1 MSKPLENVKILDLS
15 RVLAG
20 PFCTMLLSDLGAE
33 VIKVEMPEKGD
44 DSRQFGP
51 FKNGRSLYFMS
62 INRGKKSI
70 SLNLKNPKGKE
81 ILLKLVKNVDVLVEN
96 FRPGTMEKL
105 GIGWDIL
112 HKTNPK
118 LIYAASSG
126 FGHTGPYSNK
136 PSYDILAQAMGG
148 IMSITGWPE
157 INKPT
162 RVGMSIGD
170 ITASLFTA
178 IGINAALYQRT
189 FTGLGQKIDI
199 SMLDCQ
205 LAILENAMLRYQV
218 EGKPPKPIGNR
229 HPTITPFQA
238 FKAKDDYFVIGIGN
252 DNLWIKL
259 CEVIDYPELIN
270 DPRFINNKNR
280 TTNIDILIPLLEN
293 IFATKTVN
301 EWCELFENS
310 GIPHSPINTIDKV
323 MENPQLKARNMF
335 AEVFSPETG
344 KVIIAGNPI
353 KMSSIPDETNIREVP
368 EIGQH
373 NIDIYTHWLGLSEE
387 DIINLKKEGVI

>member
-1 MSKPLENVKILDLS
+1 MSKPLENVVVLDLS

-20 PFCTMLLSDLGAE
+20 PFCTMLLNDLGAE
-33 VIKVEMPEKGD
+33 VVKVEIPNTGD

-51 FKNGRSLYFMS
+51 FRNGKSLYFMS
-62 INRGKKSI
+62 INREKKSI
-70 SLNLKNPKGKE
+70 SLNLKTQKGKE
-81 ILLKLVKNVDVLVEN
+81 ILLKLVEKADVLVEN

-105 GIGWDIL
+105 GIGWDKLKEI
-112 HKTNPK
+112 NPR
-118 LIYAASSG
+118 LIYASSSG

-148 IMSITGWPE
+148 IMSITGWA
-157 INKPT
+157 NSKPT

-178 IGINAALYQRT
+178 IGITSALYHRT
-189 FTGLGQKIDI
+189 ITGKGQKIDI

-218 EGKPPKPIGNR
+218 DGVAPQPIGNR

-252 DNLWIKL
+252 DNLWIKM
-259 CEVIDYPELIN
+259 CNVIGASNLTED
-270 DPRFINNKNR
+270 DRFTGNEDR
-280 TTNIDILIPLLEN
+280 TNNIDVLIPILDN
-293 IFATKTVN
+293 IFASKTVA
-301 EWCELFENS
+301 EWCEIFENA

-323 MENPQLKARNMF
+323 MENPQLKARNMLV
-335 AEVFSPETG
+335 EVSSEQTG

-353 KMSSIPDETNIREVP
+353 KMTSIPELPTKGLIP

-373 NIDIYTHWLGLSEE
+373 NFEIYSKWLGLSDEE
-387 DIINLKKEGVI
+387 IKKLKEENVI

>member
-1 MSKPLENVKILDLS
+1 MSKPLENVVVLDLS

-20 PFCTMLLSDLGAE
+20 PFCTMLLNDLGAE
-33 VIKVEMPEKGD
+33 VVKVEIPNTGD

-51 FKNGRSLYFMS
+51 FRNGKSLYFMS
-62 INRGKKSI
+62 INREKKSI
-70 SLNLKNPKGKE
+70 SLNLKTQKGKE
-81 ILLKLVKNVDVLVEN
+81 ILLKLVEKADVLVEN

-105 GIGWDIL
+105 GIGWDKLKEI
-112 HKTNPK
+112 NPR
-118 LIYAASSG
+118 LIYASSSG

-148 IMSITGWPE
+148 IMSITGWA
-157 INKPT
+157 NSKPT

-178 IGINAALYQRT
+178 IGITSALYHRT
-189 FTGLGQKIDI
+189 ITGKGQQIDI

-205 LAILENAMLRYQV
+205 LAILENAMLRYQIDGV
-218 EGKPPKPIGNR
+218 APQPIGNR

-252 DNLWIKL
+252 DNLWIKM
-259 CEVIDYPELIN
+259 CNVIGASNLTED
-270 DPRFINNKNR
+270 DRFTGNEDR
-280 TTNIDILIPLLEN
+280 TNNIDVLIPILDN
-293 IFATKTVN
+293 IFASKTVA
-301 EWCELFENS
+301 EWCEIFENA

-323 MENPQLKARNMF
+323 MENPQLKARNMLV
-335 AEVFSPETG
+335 EVSSEQTG

-353 KMSSIPDETNIREVP
+353 KMTSIPELPTKGLIP

-373 NIDIYTHWLGLSEE
+373 NFEIYSKWLGLSNEE
-387 DIINLKKEGVI
+387 IKKLKEENVI

>member
-1 MSKPLENVKILDLS
+1 MSKPLENVVVLDLS

-20 PFCTMLLSDLGAE
+20 PFCTMLLNDLGAE
-33 VIKVEMPEKGD
+33 VVKVEIPNTGD

-51 FKNGRSLYFMS
+51 FRNGKSLYFMS
-62 INRGKKSI
+62 INREKKSI
-70 SLNLKNPKGKE
+70 SLNLKTQKGKE
-81 ILLKLVKNVDVLVEN
+81 ILLKLVEKADVLVEN

-105 GIGWDIL
+105 GIGWDKLKEI
-112 HKTNPK
+112 NPR
-118 LIYAASSG
+118 LIYASSSG

-148 IMSITGWPE
+148 IMSITGWA
-157 INKPT
+157 NSKPT

-178 IGINAALYQRT
+178 IGITSALYHRT
-189 FTGLGQKIDI
+189 ITGKGQKIDI

-205 LAILENAMLRYQV
+205 LAILENAMLRYQIDGV
-218 EGKPPKPIGNR
+218 APQPIGNR

-252 DNLWIKL
+252 DNLWIKM
-259 CEVIDYPELIN
+259 CNVIGASNLTED
-270 DPRFINNKNR
+270 DRFTGNEDR
-280 TTNIDILIPLLEN
+280 TNNIDVLIPILDN
-293 IFATKTVN
+293 IFASKTVA
-301 EWCELFENS
+301 EWCEIFENA

-323 MENPQLKARNMF
+323 MENPQLKARNMLV
-335 AEVFSPETG
+335 EVSSEQTG

-353 KMSSIPDETNIREVP
+353 KMTSIPELPTKGLIP

-373 NIDIYTHWLGLSEE
+373 NFEIYSKWLGLSNEE
-387 DIINLKKEGVI
+387 IKKLKEENVI

>member
-1 MSKPLENVKILDLS
+1 MSKPLENVVVLDLS

-20 PFCTMLLSDLGAE
+20 PYCTMLLNDLGAE
-33 VIKVEMPEKGD
+33 IIKVEIPVTGD

-51 FKNGRSLYFMS
+51 FVNGKSLYFMS
-62 INRGKKSI
+62 INREKKSI
-70 SLNLKNPKGKE
+70 SLNLKTQKGKDM
-81 ILLKLVKNVDVLVEN
+81 LLKLVKKADVVVEN

-105 GIGWDIL
+105 GIGWDVLKEI
-112 HKTNPK
+112 NPK

-126 FGHTGPYSNK
+126 FGHTGPFSSK

-148 IMSITGWPE
+148 IMSITGWADS
-157 INKPT
+157 KPT

-170 ITASLFTA
+170 ITAALFTA
-178 IGINAALYQRT
+178 IGINAALYQRSI
-189 FTGLGQKIDI
+189 TGHGQKIDV

-205 LAILENAMLRYQV
+205 LAILENALLRYQV
-218 EGKPPKPIGNR
+218 DGVPPQPIGNR

-252 DNLWIKL
+252 DNLWVKL
-259 CEVIDYPELIN
+259 CNVINASQLIT
-270 DPRFINNKNR
+270 DHRFVDNKNR
-280 TTNIDILIPLLEN
+280 TNNLDILIPLLDNVFKE
-293 IFATKTVN
+293 KTVT
-301 EWCELFENS
+301 EWCEIFENA

-323 MENPQLKARNMF
+323 MENPQLKARNMLV
-335 AEVFSPETG
+335 EVSSEQTG

-353 KMSSIPDETNIREVP
+353 KMSSIPELPTKGDIP

-373 NIDIYTHWLGLSEE
+373 NFEIYSKWLGLNEE
-387 DIINLKKEGVI
+387 EITKLKEENVI